1 MEGEPSLKIE
11 RKPVRGVLVA
21 TIVSLVLAFFYFY
34 FTLPALN
41 IHNPD
46 AYIFIAALI
55 VIWSSL
61 YAMFSRSLRFR
72 NKGEEAEDVG
82 PKDFLDVDEDG
93 NVIHK
98 KYPKK
103 PNKQPAVLS
112 MKVPMAMLVVLA
124 AVFVVGII
132 SGVPL
137 LRAKSYS
144 NLLVP
149 QASDFVSD
157 VAEISYTQIPMLD
170 SRSAQVLAD
179 RKLGELSDLVSQFEV
194 DNSTTQI
201 NLNDQP
207 VRVTYL
213 NYGDAFKWLNNF
225 RDGIPAYIVI
235 DMTTQEVTVQRLNEG
250 IRYSPSEYFF
260 RDIYRHLRFQYP
272 TKLFGDV
279 NFEVDEDGHPYWVAS
294 VVTKTI
300 GLFGG
305 EDVIGAVLTD
315 AVTGES
321 TYYDVADVPTW
332 VDRVY
337 PAELLTEQYNYH
349 GLYHKGFLNS
359 IFGQSQVTVTT
370 SGYNYIALNDDVW
383 MYTGITSVSG
393 DESNVG
399 FILVNQRTKEAGYYP
414 IAGATEVSAMRS
426 AQGAV
431 QQFGYEATFPL
442 LLNVS
447 GQPTYF
453 MALKDASQ
461 LVKQYAMVN
470 VQQYNI
476 VATGN
481 SVAECERN
489 YVALLNDNNIQVE
502 TTERTTAVGTITD
515 IRSAVLEGNTRYFI
529 QLNGADH
536 YYMISIADEKL
547 CAILNVGDRVSIE
560 TMEGTGELRTA
571 YSVERR

>member
-1 MEGEPSLKIE
+1 MKIE
-11 RKPVRGVLVA
+11 RKPVRGFVVA
-21 TIVSLVLAFFYFY
+21 TIVTFVLAFVYFY

-46 AYIFIAALI
+46 AFIFVGAIII
-55 VIWSSL
+55 VWCSL
-61 YAMFSRSLRFR
+61 YAMFSRSLSFR
-72 NKGEEAEDVG
+72 KKGEEYEEDGSG
-82 PKDFLDVDEDG
+82 PKDYLDVDEDG
-93 NVIHK
+93 NVIRK
-98 KYPKK
+98 KYRSQKK
-103 PNKQPAVLS
+103 ITDLAVFS
-112 MKVPMAMLVVLA
+112 MKVPMAMLIALAVIFALGVVAGLP
-124 AVFVVGII
+124 FF
-132 SGVPL
+132 
-137 LRAKSYS
+137 RAKSYS

-149 QASDFVSD
+149 ENSDFAVD
-157 VAEISYTQIPMLD
+157 VTEISYNQIPMLD
-170 SRSAQVLAD
+170 SSSAQVLAD

-201 NLNDQP
+201 NLNDEP
-207 VRVTYL
+207 VRVTFL

-235 DMTTQEVTVQRLNEG
+235 DMTSQEVTVQRMENG

-272 TKLFGDV
+272 TKLFGAV
-279 NFEVDEDGHPYWVAS
+279 NFEVNEEGHPYWVAS
-294 VVTKTI
+294 VVTRTI

-305 EDVIGAVLTD
+305 EDVVGAVLTD

-399 FILVNQRTKEAGYYP
+399 FILVNQRTKEAKYYP
-414 IAGATEVSAMRS
+414 IAGATEISAMRS

-431 QQFGYEATFPL
+431 QQYGYEATFPL

-489 YVALLNDNNIQVE
+489 YIQLLGDNNIEVE
-502 TTERTTAVGTITD
+502 TEELSTVIGTITD
-515 IRSAVLEGNTRYFI
+515 IRSAVLDGNTRYFI
-529 QLNGADH
+529 QLNSADH
-536 YYMISIADEKL
+536 YYMISIADANL
-547 CAILNVGDRVSIE
+547 CALLNVGDRVSIG
-560 TMEGTGELRTA
+560 TMSTDGELRNA
-571 YSVERR
+571 YSVERN

>member
-1 MEGEPSLKIE
+1 MKIE
-11 RKPVRGVLVA
+11 RKPVRGFLVA
-21 TIVSLVLAFFYFY
+21 TLATLVLAFVYFY

-46 AYIFIAALI
+46 AFIFVAAI
-55 VIWSSL
+55 IIIWCSL

-72 NKGEEAEDVG
+72 KKGEDAEEDGTG
-82 PKDFLDVDEDG
+82 PKDYLDVDENG
-93 NVIHK
+93 NVIRK
-98 KYPKK
+98 KYR
-103 PNKQPAVLS
+103 KQKQITDLAVFS
-112 MKVPMAMLVVLA
+112 MKAPLAMLIVLVV
-124 AVFVVGII
+124 VFVL
-132 SGVPL
+132 GVVAGLPFF
-137 LRAKSYS
+137 RARSYS
-144 NLLVP
+144 DLLVP
-149 QASDFVSD
+149 QNSDFAAD
-157 VAEISYTQIPMLD
+157 VAEISYNQIPMLD
-170 SRSAQVLAD
+170 SSSAQVLAD

-207 VRVTYL
+207 VRVTFL

-225 RDGIPAYIVI
+225 GDGIPAYIVI
-235 DMTTQEVTVQRLNEG
+235 DMTTQEVTVKRMEEG

-279 NFEVDEDGHPYWVAS
+279 NFEVNEEGHPYWVAS
-294 VVTKTI
+294 VVTRTI

-305 EDVIGAVLTD
+305 EDVVGAVLTD
-315 AVTGES
+315 AVTGDS
-321 TYYDVADVPTW
+321 TYYTVDEVPTW

-399 FILVNQRTKEAGYYP
+399 FILVNQRTKEAKYYP

-431 QQFGYEATFPL
+431 QQYGYEATFPL

-489 YVALLNDNNIQVE
+489 YVQLLNDNNIEVE
-502 TTERTTAVGTITD
+502 TDELSTVIGTITD
-515 IRSAVLEGNTRYFI
+515 IRSAVLDGNTRYFI
-529 QLNGADH
+529 QLNSADH
-536 YYMISIADEKL
+536 YYMISIADANL
-547 CAILNVGDRVSIE
+547 CALLNVGDRVSIG
-560 TMEGTGELRTA
+560 TMSTDGELRNA
-571 YSVERR
+571 YSVERN

>member
-1 MEGEPSLKIE
+1 LKIE
-11 RKPVRGVLVA
+11 RKPVRGFLVA
-21 TIVSLVLAFFYFY
+21 TIVTFVLAFVYFY

-46 AYIFIAALI
+46 AFIFAGAIII
-55 VIWSSL
+55 VWCSL
-61 YAMFSRSLRFR
+61 YAMFSRSLSFR
-72 NKGEEAEDVG
+72 KKGEEYEEDGSG
-82 PKDFLDVDEDG
+82 PKDYLDVDEDG
-93 NVIHK
+93 NVIRK
-98 KYPKK
+98 KYRSQKK
-103 PNKQPAVLS
+103 ITDLAVFS
-112 MKVPMAMLVVLA
+112 MKVPMTMLIALVVIFALG
-124 AVFVVGII
+124 VVAGL
-132 SGVPL
+132 PFF
-137 LRAKSYS
+137 RAKSYS

-149 QASDFVSD
+149 ENSDFAVD
-157 VAEISYTQIPMLD
+157 VTEISYNQIPMLD
-170 SRSAQVLAD
+170 SSSAQVLAD

-201 NLNDQP
+201 NLNDEP
-207 VRVTYL
+207 VRVTFL

-235 DMTTQEVTVQRLNEG
+235 DMTSQEVTVQRMENG

-272 TKLFGDV
+272 TKLFGAV
-279 NFEVDEDGHPYWVAS
+279 NFEVNEEGHPYWVAS
-294 VVTKTI
+294 VVTRTI

-305 EDVIGAVLTD
+305 EDVVGAVLTD

-399 FILVNQRTKEAGYYP
+399 FILVNQRTKEAKYYP

-431 QQFGYEATFPL
+431 QQYGYEATFPL

-489 YVALLNDNNIQVE
+489 YIQLLDDNNIEVE
-502 TTERTTAVGTITD
+502 TEELSTVIGTITD
-515 IRSAVLEGNTRYFI
+515 IRSAVLDGNTRYFI
-529 QLNGADH
+529 QLNSADH
-536 YYMISIADEKL
+536 YYMISIADANL
-547 CAILNVGDRVSIE
+547 CALLNVGDRVSIG
-560 TMEGTGELRTA
+560 TMSTDGELRNA
-571 YSVERR
+571 YSVERN

>member
-1 MEGEPSLKIE
+1 MKIE
-11 RKPVRGVLVA
+11 KKPVRGFLVA
-21 TIVSLVLAFFYFY
+21 TIVTAILAFAYFY
-34 FTLPALN
+34 FMLPALN

-46 AYIFIAALI
+46 AFIFVGAII
-55 VIWSSL
+55 VVWCSL
-61 YAMFSRSLRFR
+61 YAMFSTSLRLR
-72 NKGEEAEDVG
+72 KKDEPAAEPHSRDY
-82 PKDFLDVDEDG
+82 LDVDEDG
-93 NVIHK
+93 NVIRKRHAHQGGK
-98 KYPKK
+98 KITDL
-103 PNKQPAVLS
+103 AVFS
-112 MKVPMAMLVVLA
+112 MKVPLALLIVLVV
-124 AVFVVGII
+124 VFVLGVV
-132 SGVPL
+132 SGLPVF
-137 LRAKSYS
+137 RARSYS
-144 NLLVP
+144 EMLVP
-149 QASDFVSD
+149 QNGDFTAD
-157 VAEISYTQIPMLD
+157 VAEISYNQIPMLD
-170 SRSAQVLAD
+170 SASAQVLAD

-225 RDGIPAYIVI
+225 SDGIPAYIVI
-235 DMTTQEVTVQRLNEG
+235 DMTTQEVTVQRLEQG

-260 RDIYRHLRFQYP
+260 RDILRHLRFSYP

-279 NFEVDEDGHPYWVAS
+279 NFEVNEDGHPYWVAS
-294 VVTKTI
+294 VVTRTI

-305 EDVIGAVLTD
+305 EDVIGAVLVD
-315 AVTGES
+315 AVSGET

-332 VDRVY
+332 CDRVY
-337 PAELLTEQYNYH
+337 PPELLTEQYNYH

-399 FILVNQRTKEAGYYP
+399 FILVNQRTKEAKYYA
-414 IAGATEVSAMRS
+414 IAGATEESAMRS

-431 QQFGYEATFPL
+431 QQFGYQATFPL

-476 VATGN
+476 VGTGS

-489 YVALLNDNNIQVE
+489 YVRLLGDNNIEVE
-502 TTERTTAVGTITD
+502 TEELNTVIGVVTD
-515 IRSAVLEGNTRYFI
+515 IRSAVVEGNTRYFI
-529 QLNGADH
+529 ELNDSDY
-536 YYMISIADEKL
+536 YYMVNVADAQL
-547 CAILNVGDRVSIE
+547 CAILNVGDRIAIG
-560 TMEGTGELRTA
+560 TMSDSGELRNA
-571 YSVERR
+571 YSVERN

>member
-1 MEGEPSLKIE
+1 MKIE
-11 RKPVRGVLVA
+11 RKPVRGFVVA
-21 TIVSLVLAFFYFY
+21 TIVTFVLAFVYFY

-46 AYIFIAALI
+46 AFIFVGAIII
-55 VIWSSL
+55 VWCSL
-61 YAMFSRSLRFR
+61 YAMFSRSLSFR
-72 NKGEEAEDVG
+72 KKGEEYEEDGSG
-82 PKDFLDVDEDG
+82 PKDYLDVDEDG
-93 NVIHK
+93 NVIRK
-98 KYPKK
+98 KYRSQKK
-103 PNKQPAVLS
+103 ITDLAVFS
-112 MKVPMAMLVVLA
+112 MKVPMAMLIALAVIFALGVVAGLP
-124 AVFVVGII
+124 FF
-132 SGVPL
+132 
-137 LRAKSYS
+137 RAKSYS

-149 QASDFVSD
+149 ENSDFAVD
-157 VAEISYTQIPMLD
+157 VTEISYNQIPMLD
-170 SRSAQVLAD
+170 SSSAQVLAD

-201 NLNDQP
+201 NLNDEP
-207 VRVTYL
+207 VRVTFL

-235 DMTTQEVTVQRLNEG
+235 DMTSQEVTVQRMENG

-272 TKLFGDV
+272 TKLFGAV
-279 NFEVDEDGHPYWVAS
+279 NFEVNEEGHPYWVAS
-294 VVTKTI
+294 VVTRTI

-305 EDVIGAVLTD
+305 EDVVGAVLTD

-399 FILVNQRTKEAGYYP
+399 FILVNQRTKEAKYYP
-414 IAGATEVSAMRS
+414 IAGATEISAMRS

-431 QQFGYEATFPL
+431 QQYGYEATFPL

-489 YVALLNDNNIQVE
+489 YIQLLGDNNIEVE
-502 TTERTTAVGTITD
+502 TEELSTVIGTITD
-515 IRSAVLEGNTRYFI
+515 IRSAVLDGNTRYFI
-529 QLNGADH
+529 QLNSADH
-536 YYMISIADEKL
+536 YYMISIADANL
-547 CAILNVGDRVSIE
+547 CALLNVGDRVAVG
-560 TMEGTGELRTA
+560 TMSTDGELRNA
-571 YSVERR
+571 YSVERN

>member
-1 MEGEPSLKIE
+1 MKIE
-11 RKPVRGVLVA
+11 KKPVRGFLVA
-21 TIVSLVLAFFYFY
+21 TIVTAILAFAYFY
-34 FTLPALN
+34 LTLPALN

-46 AYIFIAALI
+46 AFIFAGAIII
-55 VIWSSL
+55 VWCSL
-61 YAMFSRSLRFR
+61 YAMFSTSLRFR
-72 NKGEEAEDVG
+72 KKDEPAAEPHNRDY
-82 PKDFLDVDEDG
+82 LDVDEDG
-93 NVIHK
+93 NVIRKRHAHQGGK
-98 KYPKK
+98 KITDL
-103 PNKQPAVLS
+103 AVFS
-112 MKVPMAMLVVLA
+112 MKVPLAMLIVLVVIF
-124 AVFVVGII
+124 AVGVV
-132 SGVPL
+132 SGLPI
-137 LRAKSYS
+137 LRARSYS
-144 NLLVP
+144 ELLVP
-149 QASDFVSD
+149 QTSDFAAD
-157 VAEISYTQIPMLD
+157 VTEISYNQIPMLD
-170 SRSAQVLAD
+170 SASAQVLAD

-201 NLNDQP
+201 NLNDEP

-225 RDGIPAYIVI
+225 SDGIPAYIVI
-235 DMTTQEVTVQRLNEG
+235 DMTTQEVTVQRLEQG

-260 RDIYRHLRFQYP
+260 RDILRHLRFQYP

-279 NFEVDEDGHPYWVAS
+279 NFEVNEEGHPFWVAS
-294 VVTKTI
+294 VVTRTV

-332 VDRVY
+332 CDRIY
-337 PAELLTEQYNYH
+337 PPELLTEQYNYH

-359 IFGQSQVTVTT
+359 IFGQSQVTITT

-399 FILVNQRTKEAGYYP
+399 FILVNQRTKEAKYYA
-414 IAGATEVSAMRS
+414 IAGATEESAMRS

-431 QQFGYEATFPL
+431 QQFGYQATFPL

-476 VATGN
+476 VATGS

-489 YVALLNDNNIQVE
+489 YIQLLDDNNIEVE
-502 TTERTTAVGTITD
+502 TEELNTVIGTITD
-515 IRSAVLEGNTRYFI
+515 IRSAVLDGNTRYFI

-536 YYMISIADEKL
+536 YYMVSIADAQL
-547 CAILNVGDRVSIE
+547 CALLNVGDRIAVG
-560 TMEGTGELRTA
+560 TMSDDGELRNA
-571 YSVERR
+571 YSVERN

>member
-1 MEGEPSLKIE
+1 M
-11 RKPVRGVLVA
+11 RGFVVA
-21 TIVSLVLAFFYFY
+21 TIVTAILAFVYFY

-46 AYIFIAALI
+46 AFIFVGAII
-55 VIWSSL
+55 VVWCSL
-61 YAMFSRSLRFR
+61 YAMFSTSLRFR
-72 NKGEEAEDVG
+72 K
-82 PKDFLDVDEDG
+82 KDEPAQEPHNRDYLDVDEDG
-93 NVIHK
+93 NVIRKRHAHQGGK
-98 KYPKK
+98 KITDL
-103 PNKQPAVLS
+103 AVFS
-112 MKVPMAMLVVLA
+112 MKVPLAMVIALVVIF
-124 AVFVVGII
+124 AVGVV
-132 SGVPL
+132 SGLPI
-137 LRAKSYS
+137 LRARSYS
-144 NLLVP
+144 DLLVP
-149 QASDFVSD
+149 ETGDFTAD
-157 VAEISYTQIPMLD
+157 VAEISYNQIPMLD
-170 SRSAQVLAD
+170 SASAQVLAD

-201 NLNDQP
+201 NLNDEP

-225 RDGIPAYIVI
+225 GDGIPAYIVI
-235 DMTTQEVTVQRLNEG
+235 DMTTQEVTVQRLEQG

-260 RDIYRHLRFQYP
+260 RDILRHLRFSYP

-279 NFEVDEDGHPYWVAS
+279 NFEVNEEGHPYWVAS
-294 VVTKTI
+294 VVTRTI

-305 EDVIGAVLTD
+305 EDVIGAVLVD
-315 AVTGES
+315 AVSGET
-321 TYYDVADVPTW
+321 TYYDVGEVPTW
-332 VDRVY
+332 CDRVY
-337 PAELLTEQYNYH
+337 PPELLTEQYNYH

-399 FILVNQRTKEAGYYP
+399 FILVNQRTKEAKYYP
-414 IAGATEVSAMRS
+414 IAGATEESAMRS

-431 QQFGYEATFPL
+431 QQFGYQATFPL

-470 VQQYNI
+470 VQQYN
-476 VATGN
+476 VVGTGS

-489 YVALLNDNNIQVE
+489 YIQLLGDNNIEVE
-502 TTERTTAVGTITD
+502 TEELDTVIGTITD
-515 IRSAVLEGNTRYFI
+515 IRSAVLDGDTRYFI
-529 QLNGADH
+529 RLNGADH
-536 YYMISIADEKL
+536 YYMVSIADAQL
-547 CAILNVGDRVSIE
+547 CAILNVGDRIAIG
-560 TMEGTGELRTA
+560 TMSDSGELRNA
-571 YSVERR
+571 YSVERN

>member
-1 MEGEPSLKIE
+1 MKIE
-11 RKPVRGVLVA
+11 RKPVRGFLVA
-21 TIVSLVLAFFYFY
+21 TIITLILGVVYFY

-46 AYIFIAALI
+46 AFIFVAAAI
-55 VIWSSL
+55 VIWCSL
-61 YAMFSRSLRFR
+61 FAMFSRSLHFK
-72 NKGEEAEDVG
+72 KGEEGEAQDGTG
-82 PKDFLDVDEDG
+82 PKDYLDVDENG
-93 NVIHK
+93 NVIRK
-98 KYPKK
+98 RYQKPK
-103 PNKQPAVLS
+103 QITDLAVFS
-112 MKVPMAMLVVLA
+112 MKVPLAMLIVLA
-124 AVFVVGII
+124 AIFALGVVAGLPVF
-132 SGVPL
+132 
-137 LRAKSYS
+137 RARSYS
-144 NLLVP
+144 ELLVP
-149 QASDFVSD
+149 QTSDFSAD
-157 VAEISYTQIPMLD
+157 VAEISYNQIPMLD
-170 SRSAQVLAD
+170 SSSAQVLAD

-207 VRVTYL
+207 VRVTFL

-225 RDGIPAYIVI
+225 MDGIPAYIVI
-235 DMTTQEVTVQRLNEG
+235 DMTTQEVTVERMENG

-272 TKLFGDV
+272 TKLFGGV
-279 NFEVDEDGHPYWVAS
+279 NFEINEEGHPYWVAS
-294 VVTKTI
+294 VVTRTI

-321 TYYDVADVPTW
+321 VYYDVADVPTW

-370 SGYNYIALNDDVW
+370 SGYNYIALDDDVW

-399 FILVNQRTKEAGYYP
+399 FILVNQRTKEAKYYP

-476 VATGN
+476 VATGS

-489 YVALLNDNNIQVE
+489 YVQLLGDNNIEVE
-502 TTERTTAVGTITD
+502 TEELSTVIGTITD
-515 IRSAVLEGNTRYFI
+515 IRSAVLDGNTRYFI

-536 YYMISIADEKL
+536 YYMISIADANL
-547 CAILNVGDRVSIE
+547 CALLNVGDRISIG
-560 TMEGTGELRTA
+560 TMSVDGELRNA
-571 YSVERR
+571 YSVERN

>member
-1 MEGEPSLKIE
+1 MKVEK
-11 RKPVRGVLVA
+11 KPVRGFIVA
-21 TIVSLVLAFFYFY
+21 TVVTAILAFAYFY
-34 FTLPALN
+34 LTLPALN

-46 AYIFIAALI
+46 AFIFAGAII
-55 VIWSSL
+55 VVWCSL
-61 YAMFSRSLRFR
+61 YAMFSTSLRFR
-72 NKGEEAEDVG
+72 KKDESAEASDR
-82 PKDFLDVDEDG
+82 DYLDVDEDG
-93 NVIHK
+93 NVIRKRPYPQGGK
-98 KYPKK
+98 KITDL
-103 PNKQPAVLS
+103 AVFS
-112 MKVPMAMLVVLA
+112 MKVPLAMLIALVVIF
-124 AVFVVGII
+124 AVGVV
-132 SGVPL
+132 SGLPIF
-137 LRAKSYS
+137 RARSYS
-144 NLLVP
+144 ELLVP
-149 QASDFVSD
+149 ETGDFTTD
-157 VAEISYTQIPMLD
+157 VAEISYNQIPMLD
-170 SRSAQVLAD
+170 SASAQVLAD

-225 RDGIPAYIVI
+225 SKGIPAYIVI
-235 DMTTQEVTVQRLNEG
+235 DMTSQEVTVQRLEDG

-260 RDIYRHLRFQYP
+260 RDILRHLRFKYP
-272 TKLFGDV
+272 TMLFGDV
-279 NFEVDEDGHPYWVAS
+279 NFEVNEEGHPYWVAS
-294 VVTKTI
+294 VVTRTI

-305 EDVIGAVLTD
+305 EDVIGAVLVN
-315 AVTGES
+315 AVTGE
-321 TYYDVADVPTW
+321 TNYYDVADVPTW
-332 VDRVY
+332 CDRVY

-399 FILVNQRTKEAGYYP
+399 FILVNQRTKEAKYYA
-414 IAGATEVSAMRS
+414 IAGATEESAKRS

-431 QQFGYEATFPL
+431 QQFGYQATFPL

-476 VATGN
+476 VGTGS

-489 YVALLNDNNIQVE
+489 YVQLLGDNNIEVE
-502 TTERTTAVGTITD
+502 TEELNMVIGTITD
-515 IRSAVLEGNTRYFI
+515 IRSAVLDGNTRYYI
-529 QLNGADH
+529 QLNGADY
-536 YYMISIADEKL
+536 YYMVNIADANL
-547 CAILNVGDRVSIE
+547 CAILNVGDRIALG
-560 TMEGTGELRTA
+560 TMSDSGELRNA
-571 YSVERR
+571 YSVERN

>member
-1 MEGEPSLKIE
+1 MKIE
-11 RKPVRGVLVA
+11 KKPVRGFLVA
-21 TIVSLVLAFFYFY
+21 TIVTAILAFVYFY
-34 FTLPALN
+34 LTLPALN

-46 AYIFIAALI
+46 AFIFAGAVII
-55 VIWSSL
+55 VWCSL
-61 YAMFSRSLRFR
+61 YAMFSTSLRFR
-72 NKGEEAEDVG
+72 KGEEQAEESHNRDY
-82 PKDFLDVDEDG
+82 LDVDEDG
-93 NVIHK
+93 KVIRKRHNMQGGK
-98 KYPKK
+98 KITDL
-103 PNKQPAVLS
+103 AVFS
-112 MKVPMAMLVVLA
+112 MKVPLAMLIVLVVIF
-124 AVFVVGII
+124 AVGVV
-132 SGVPL
+132 SGLPIF
-137 LRAKSYS
+137 RARSYS
-144 NLLVP
+144 ELLVP
-149 QASDFVSD
+149 ETGDFTAD
-157 VAEISYTQIPMLD
+157 VAEISYNQIPMLD
-170 SRSAQVLAD
+170 SASAQVLAD

-225 RDGIPAYIVI
+225 SDGIPAYIVI
-235 DMTTQEVTVQRLNEG
+235 DMTSQEVTVQRMEQG

-260 RDIYRHLRFQYP
+260 RDILRHLRFQYP
-272 TKLFGDV
+272 TMLFGDV
-279 NFEVDEDGHPYWVAS
+279 NFEVNEEGHPYWVAS
-294 VVTKTI
+294 VVTRTI

-321 TYYDVADVPTW
+321 TYYDVGEVPTW
-332 VDRVY
+332 CDRVY
-337 PAELLTEQYNYH
+337 PPELLTEQYNYH

-399 FILVNQRTKEAGYYP
+399 FILVNQRTKEAKYYA
-414 IAGATEVSAMRS
+414 IAGATEESAMRS

-476 VATGN
+476 VGTGS

-489 YVALLNDNNIQVE
+489 YVQLLGDNNIEVE
-502 TTERTTAVGTITD
+502 TEELNTVIGTVTD
-515 IRSAVLEGNTRYFI
+515 IRSAVLDGNTRYFI
-529 QLNGADH
+529 ELNDSDY
-536 YYMISIADEKL
+536 YYMVSIADAQL
-547 CAILNVGDRVSIE
+547 CAILNVGDRVAIG
-560 TMEGTGELRTA
+560 TMADSGELRTA
-571 YSVERR
+571 YSVERD

>member
-1 MEGEPSLKIE
+1 M
-11 RKPVRGVLVA
+11 
-21 TIVSLVLAFFYFY
+21 
-34 FTLPALN
+34 
-41 IHNPD
+41 
-46 AYIFIAALI
+46 
-55 VIWSSL
+55 
-61 YAMFSRSLRFR
+61 
-72 NKGEEAEDVG
+72 
-82 PKDFLDVDEDG
+82 LDVVFALG
-93 NVIHK
+93 V
-98 KYPKK
+98 
-103 PNKQPAVLS
+103 
-112 MKVPMAMLVVLA
+112 A
-124 AVFVVGII
+124 AGLPVF
-132 SGVPL
+132 
-137 LRAKSYS
+137 RARSYS
-144 NLLVP
+144 DLLVP
-149 QASDFVSD
+149 ETSDFAAD
-157 VAEISYTQIPMLD
+157 VAEISYNQIPMLD
-170 SRSAQVLAD
+170 SSSAQVLAD

-201 NLNDQP
+201 NFNDQP
-207 VRVTYL
+207 VRVTFL

-225 RDGIPAYIVI
+225 ADGIPAYIVI
-235 DMTTQEVTVQRLNEG
+235 DMTTQEVTVPRLEEG

-279 NFEVDEDGHPYWVAS
+279 NFEVNEEGHPYWVAS
-294 VVTKTI
+294 VVTRTI

-305 EDVIGAVLTD
+305 EDVLGAVLTD

-321 TYYDVADVPTW
+321 VYYDIADVPTW

-399 FILVNQRTKEAGYYP
+399 FILVNQRTKEAKYYA

-426 AQGAV
+426 AMGAV

-489 YVALLNDNNIQVE
+489 YVQLLGENNIEVE
-502 TTERTTAVGTITD
+502 TEELSTVIGTITD
-515 IRSAVLEGNTRYFI
+515 IRSAVLDGNTRYFI
-529 QLNGADH
+529 QLNSADH
-536 YYMISIADEKL
+536 YYMISIADANL
-547 CAILNVGDRVSIE
+547 CALLNVGDRVSVG
-560 TMEGTGELRTA
+560 TMSTDGELRNA
-571 YSVERR
+571 YSVERN

>member
-1 MEGEPSLKIE
+1 MKIE
-11 RKPVRGVLVA
+11 RKPVRGFVVA
-21 TIVSLVLAFFYFY
+21 TIVTAILAFVYFY

-46 AYIFIAALI
+46 AFIFVGAII
-55 VIWSSL
+55 VVWCSL
-61 YAMFSRSLRFR
+61 YAMFSTSLRFR
-72 NKGEEAEDVG
+72 K
-82 PKDFLDVDEDG
+82 KDEPAQEPHNRDYLDVDEDG
-93 NVIHK
+93 NVIRKRHAHQGGK
-98 KYPKK
+98 KITDL
-103 PNKQPAVLS
+103 AVFS
-112 MKVPMAMLVVLA
+112 MKVPLAMVIALVVIF
-124 AVFVVGII
+124 AVGVV
-132 SGVPL
+132 SGLPI
-137 LRAKSYS
+137 LRARSYS
-144 NLLVP
+144 DLLVP
-149 QASDFVSD
+149 ETGDFTAD
-157 VAEISYTQIPMLD
+157 VAEISYNQIPMLD
-170 SRSAQVLAD
+170 SASAQVLAD

-201 NLNDQP
+201 NLNDEP

-225 RDGIPAYIVI
+225 GDGIPAYIVI
-235 DMTTQEVTVQRLNEG
+235 DMTTQEVTVQRLEQG

-260 RDIYRHLRFQYP
+260 RDILRHLRFSYP

-279 NFEVDEDGHPYWVAS
+279 NFEVNEEGHPYWVAS
-294 VVTKTI
+294 VVTRTI

-305 EDVIGAVLTD
+305 EDVIGAVLVD
-315 AVTGES
+315 AVSGET
-321 TYYDVADVPTW
+321 TYYDVGEVPTW
-332 VDRVY
+332 CDRVY
-337 PAELLTEQYNYH
+337 PPELLTEQYNYH

-399 FILVNQRTKEAGYYP
+399 FILVNQRTKEAKYYP
-414 IAGATEVSAMRS
+414 IAGATEESAMRS

-431 QQFGYEATFPL
+431 QQFGYQATFPL

-470 VQQYNI
+470 VQQYN
-476 VATGN
+476 VVGTGS

-489 YVALLNDNNIQVE
+489 YIQLLGDNNIEVE
-502 TTERTTAVGTITD
+502 TEELDTVIGTITD
-515 IRSAVLEGNTRYFI
+515 IRSAVLDGDTRYFI
-529 QLNGADH
+529 RLNGADH
-536 YYMISIADEKL
+536 YYMVSIADAQL
-547 CAILNVGDRVSIE
+547 CAILNVGDRIAIG
-560 TMEGTGELRTA
+560 TMSDSGELRNA
-571 YSVERR
+571 YSVERN

>member
-1 MEGEPSLKIE
+1 MKIE
-11 RKPVRGVLVA
+11 KKPVRGFLVA
-21 TIVSLVLAFFYFY
+21 TIVTAILAFAYFY

-41 IHNPD
+41 IQNPD
-46 AYIFIAALI
+46 AFIFAGAIII
-55 VIWSSL
+55 VWCSL
-61 YAMFSRSLRFR
+61 YAMFSTSLRFR
-72 NKGEEAEDVG
+72 KQDEPAAEPHSRDY
-82 PKDFLDVDEDG
+82 LDVDEDG
-93 NVIHK
+93 NVIRKRHAHQGGK
-98 KYPKK
+98 KITDL
-103 PNKQPAVLS
+103 AVFS
-112 MKVPMAMLVVLA
+112 MKVPLAMLIVLVV
-124 AVFVVGII
+124 VFVLGVV
-132 SGVPL
+132 SGLPVF
-137 LRAKSYS
+137 RARSYS
-144 NLLVP
+144 EMLVP
-149 QASDFVSD
+149 QNGDFTAD
-157 VAEISYTQIPMLD
+157 VAEISYNQIPMLD
-170 SRSAQVLAD
+170 SASAQVLAD

-225 RDGIPAYIVI
+225 SNGIPAYIVI
-235 DMTTQEVTVQRLNEG
+235 DMTSQEVTVQRLENG

-260 RDIYRHLRFQYP
+260 RDILRHLRFSYP

-279 NFEVDEDGHPYWVAS
+279 NFEVNEEGHPFWVAS
-294 VVTKTI
+294 VVTRTI

-305 EDVIGAVLTD
+305 EDVIGAVLVD
-315 AVTGES
+315 AVSGET

-332 VDRVY
+332 CDRVY

-399 FILVNQRTKEAGYYP
+399 FILVNQRTKEAKYYA
-414 IAGATEVSAMRS
+414 IAGATEESAMRS

-431 QQFGYEATFPL
+431 QQFGYQATFPL

-476 VATGN
+476 VGTGS

-489 YVALLNDNNIQVE
+489 YVQLLGDNNIEVE
-502 TTERTTAVGTITD
+502 TEELNTVIGTITD
-515 IRSAVLEGNTRYFI
+515 IRSAVMDGNTRYFI
-529 QLNGADH
+529 QLNGADY
-536 YYMISIADEKL
+536 YYMVNVADAQL
-547 CAILNVGDRVSIE
+547 CAILNVGDRIALG
-560 TMEGTGELRTA
+560 TMSDSGELRNA
-571 YSVERR
+571 YAVERN

>member
-1 MEGEPSLKIE
+1 MKIE
-11 RKPVRGVLVA
+11 RKPVRGFLVA
-21 TIVSLVLAFFYFY
+21 TILTVLMGLAYFY
-34 FTLPALN
+34 FSLPALN

-46 AYIFIAALI
+46 AFIFVAAAI
-55 VIWSSL
+55 VIWCSL
-61 YAMFSRSLRFR
+61 FAMFSRSLSFKK
-72 NKGEEAEDVG
+72 KGEEATGDGSG
-82 PKDFLDVDEDG
+82 PVNYVDVDENG
-93 NVIHK
+93 NVIRRK
-98 KYPKK
+98 SQKPK
-103 PNKQPAVLS
+103 QITDLAVFS
-112 MKVPMAMLVVLA
+112 MKVPLAMLIVLA
-124 AVFVVGII
+124 AIFVLGIVAGLPVF
-132 SGVPL
+132 
-137 LRAKSYS
+137 RARSYS
-144 NLLVP
+144 DLLVP
-149 QASDFVSD
+149 ETSDFSAD
-157 VAEISYTQIPMLD
+157 VAEISYNQIPMLD
-170 SRSAQVLAD
+170 SSSAQVLAD

-207 VRVTYL
+207 VRVTFL

-225 RDGIPAYIVI
+225 MDGIPAYIVI
-235 DMTTQEVTVQRLNEG
+235 DMTTQEVTVQRLENG

-279 NFEVDEDGHPYWVAS
+279 NFEVNEEGHPYWVAS

-399 FILVNQRTKEAGYYP
+399 FILVNQRTKEAKYYP

-431 QQFGYEATFPL
+431 QQYGYEATFPL

-476 VATGN
+476 VATGS

-489 YVALLNDNNIQVE
+489 YVQLLNDNNIEVE
-502 TTERTTAVGTITD
+502 TEELSTVIGTITD
-515 IRSAVLEGNTRYFI
+515 IRSAVLDGNTRYFI

-536 YYMISIADEKL
+536 YYMVSIADANL
-547 CAILNVGDRVSIE
+547 CALLNVGDRIAVG
-560 TMEGTGELRTA
+560 TMTTEGELRMA
-571 YSVERR
+571 YAVERN

>member
-1 MEGEPSLKIE
+1 MKIE
-11 RKPVRGVLVA
+11 RKPVRGFLVA
-21 TIVSLVLAFFYFY
+21 TIVTFVLAFAYFY

-46 AYIFIAALI
+46 AFIFAAAIII
-55 VIWSSL
+55 VWCSL
-61 YAMFSRSLRFR
+61 YAMFSRSLSFR
-72 NKGEEAEDVG
+72 KKHEVPEDDGSG
-82 PKDFLDVDEDG
+82 PQDYLDVDENG
-93 NVIHK
+93 NVIRKKHK
-98 KYPKK
+98 PK
-103 PNKQPAVLS
+103 QITDLAVFS
-112 MKVPMAMLVVLA
+112 MKVPMAMLIALVVIFVLGVA
-124 AVFVVGII
+124 AGLPFF
-132 SGVPL
+132 
-137 LRAKSYS
+137 RAKSYS
-144 NLLVP
+144 DLLVP
-149 QASDFVSD
+149 ETSDFAVD
-157 VAEISYTQIPMLD
+157 VTEISYNQIPMLD
-170 SRSAQVLAD
+170 SSSAQVLAD

-201 NLNDQP
+201 NFNDQP
-207 VRVTYL
+207 VRVTFL

-225 RDGIPAYIVI
+225 MDGIPAYIII
-235 DMTTQEVTVQRLNEG
+235 DMTTQEVTVPRLEEG

-272 TKLFGDV
+272 TKLFGAV
-279 NFEVDEDGHPYWVAS
+279 NFELNEEGHPYWVAS
-294 VVTKTI
+294 VVTRTI

-305 EDVIGAVLTD
+305 EDVVGAVLTD

-321 TYYDVADVPTW
+321 TYYDIADVPTW

-370 SGYNYIALNDDVW
+370 SGYNYIALKDDVW

-399 FILVNQRTKEAGYYP
+399 FILVNQRTKEAKYYA

-431 QQFGYEATFPL
+431 QQYGYEATFPL

-476 VATGN
+476 VATGS

-489 YVALLNDNNIQVE
+489 YVQLLNDNNIEVE
-502 TTERTTAVGTITD
+502 AEELSTVIGTITD
-515 IRSAVLEGNTRYFI
+515 IRSAVLDGNTRYFI
-529 QLNGADH
+529 QLNSADH
-536 YYMISIADEKL
+536 YYMISIADANL
-547 CAILNVGDRVSIE
+547 CALLNVGDRVSIG
-560 TMEGTGELRTA
+560 TMSTDGELRTA
-571 YSVERR
+571 YSVERN

>member
-1 MEGEPSLKIE
+1 MKIE
-11 RKPVRGVLVA
+11 RKPIRGFLVA
-21 TIVSLVLAFFYFY
+21 TIVTFVLGFAYFY
-34 FTLPALN
+34 VALPALN

-46 AYIFIAALI
+46 AFIFVAALI
-55 VIWSSL
+55 IVWSAL
-61 YAMFSRSLRFR
+61 YTMFSHDISFK
-72 NKGEEAEDVG
+72 NIFEEDKNTPEDY
-82 PKDFLDVDEDG
+82 LDVDEDG
-93 NVIHK
+93 NVVHK
-98 KYPKK
+98 KYSSNGKK
-103 PNKQPAVLS
+103 PAVLS
-112 MKVPMAMLVVLA
+112 MKVPMAMLVIMV
-124 AVFVVGII
+124 AVFALGAVASLPIF
-132 SGVPL
+132 
-137 LRAKSYS
+137 RAGAYS
-144 NLLVP
+144 ELLVP
-149 QASDFVSD
+149 ETGNFTEDI
-157 VAEISYTQIPMLD
+157 AEISYNQIPMLD
-170 SRSAQVLAD
+170 STSAQVLAD

-194 DNSTTQI
+194 DDYTTQI
-201 NLNDQP
+201 NYCDRP

-213 NYGDAFKWLNNF
+213 NYGDAFKWLNNV
-225 RDGIPAYIVI
+225 RNGIPAYIII
-235 DMTTQEVTVQRLNEG
+235 DMTTQEVTVQRIEEG

-272 TKLFGDV
+272 TKIFGDV
-279 NFEVDEDGHPYWVAS
+279 NFEIDDNGHPYWVAS

-337 PAELLTEQYNYH
+337 SPVLMDSQYNFHGMYH
-349 GLYHKGFLNS
+349 NGFLNS
-359 IFGQSQVTVTT
+359 IFGQKQVTVTT
-370 SGYNYIALNDDVW
+370 KGYNYIAINDDVW

-399 FILVNQRTKEAGYYP
+399 FVLVNLRTKESKFYP
-414 IAGATEVSAMRS
+414 VAGATEHSAMFS

-431 QQFGYEATFPL
+431 QQYGYMSTFPL

-453 MALKDASQ
+453 MALKDDSQ

-481 SVAECERN
+481 SVAACERN
-489 YVALLNDNNIQVE
+489 YIQLLEENNIHVDTSE
-502 TTERTTAVGTITD
+502 VSTVIGTITD
-515 IRSAVLEGNTRYFI
+515 IRTAVLDGNTRYFI
-529 QLNGADH
+529 KLNDTDY
-536 YYMISIADEKL
+536 YYMISIADANL
-547 CAILNVGDRVSIE
+547 CAILNVGDRVSI
-560 TMEGTGELRTA
+560 GTVATEGELRAA
-571 YSVERR
+571 YSVERA

>member
-1 MEGEPSLKIE
+1 MKIE
-11 RKPVRGVLVA
+11 KKPVRGFLVA
-21 TIVSLVLAFFYFY
+21 TIVTAILAFAYFY
-34 FTLPALN
+34 LTLPALN

-46 AYIFIAALI
+46 AFIFAGAIII
-55 VIWSSL
+55 VWCSL
-61 YAMFSRSLRFR
+61 YAMFSTSLRFR
-72 NKGEEAEDVG
+72 RKDEPAAEPHNRDY
-82 PKDFLDVDEDG
+82 LDVDEDG
-93 NVIHK
+93 NVIRKRRAHQGGK
-98 KYPKK
+98 KITDL
-103 PNKQPAVLS
+103 AVFS
-112 MKVPMAMLVVLA
+112 MKVPLAMLIVLVVIF
-124 AVFVVGII
+124 AVGVI
-132 SGVPL
+132 SGLPI
-137 LRAKSYS
+137 LRARSYS
-144 NLLVP
+144 ELLVP
-149 QASDFVSD
+149 QTSDFVAD
-157 VAEISYTQIPMLD
+157 VTEISYNQIPMLD
-170 SRSAQVLAD
+170 SASAQVLAD

-201 NLNDQP
+201 NLNDEP

-225 RDGIPAYIVI
+225 SDGIPAYIVI
-235 DMTTQEVTVQRLNEG
+235 DMTTQEVTVQRLEQG

-260 RDIYRHLRFQYP
+260 RDILRHLRFQYP

-279 NFEVDEDGHPYWVAS
+279 NFEVNEEGHPFWVAS
-294 VVTKTI
+294 VVTRTV

-332 VDRVY
+332 CDRIY
-337 PAELLTEQYNYH
+337 PPELLTEQYNYH

-359 IFGQSQVTVTT
+359 IFGQSQVTITT

-399 FILVNQRTKEAGYYP
+399 FILVNQRTKEAKYYA
-414 IAGATEVSAMRS
+414 IAGATEESAMRS

-431 QQFGYEATFPL
+431 QQFGYQATFPL

-476 VATGN
+476 VATGS

-489 YVALLNDNNIQVE
+489 YIQLLGDNNIEVE
-502 TTERTTAVGTITD
+502 TEELNRVIGTITD
-515 IRSAVLEGNTRYFI
+515 IRSAVLDGNTRYFI

-536 YYMISIADEKL
+536 YYMVSIADAQL
-547 CAILNVGDRVSIE
+547 CALLNVGDRIAVG
-560 TMEGTGELRTA
+560 TMSDDGELRNA
-571 YSVERR
+571 YSVERN

>member
-1 MEGEPSLKIE
+1 MKIE
-11 RKPVRGVLVA
+11 RKPVRGFIVA
-21 TIVSLVLAFFYFY
+21 TIVTIVLAFVYFY

-46 AYIFIAALI
+46 AFLLAGAII
-55 VIWSSL
+55 VVWCSL
-61 YAMFSRSLRFR
+61 YAMFSRSLSFR
-72 NKGEEAEDVG
+72 KNGEETEGDGSG
-82 PKDFLDVDEDG
+82 PKDYLDVDEDG
-93 NVIHK
+93 NVIRK
-98 KYPKK
+98 KYRKPK
-103 PNKQPAVLS
+103 QITDLAVFS
-112 MKVPMAMLVVLA
+112 MKVPLAMLIVLIVIFALGVVAGLP
-124 AVFVVGII
+124 FF
-132 SGVPL
+132 
-137 LRAKSYS
+137 RARAYS

-149 QASDFVSD
+149 ENSDFAVD
-157 VAEISYTQIPMLD
+157 VTEISYSQIPMLD
-170 SRSAQVLAD
+170 SASAQVLAD

-201 NLNDQP
+201 NLNDEP
-207 VRVTYL
+207 VRVTFL

-225 RDGIPAYIVI
+225 GDGIPAYIVI
-235 DMTTQEVTVQRLNEG
+235 DMTTQEVTVQRMENG

-272 TKLFGDV
+272 TKLFGEV
-279 NFEVDEDGHPYWVAS
+279 NFEVNEEGHPYWVAS
-294 VVTKTI
+294 VVTRTI

-305 EDVIGAVLTD
+305 EDVVGAVLTD

-321 TYYDVADVPTW
+321 TYYDVAEVPTW

-399 FILVNQRTKEAGYYP
+399 FILVNQRTKEAKYYP

-453 MALKDASQ
+453 IALKDASQ

-489 YVALLNDNNIQVE
+489 YVQLLGDNNIEVE
-502 TTERTTAVGTITD
+502 TEELSTVIGTITD
-515 IRSAVLEGNTRYFI
+515 IRSAVLDGNTRYFI
-529 QLNGADH
+529 QLNGADY
-536 YYMISIADEKL
+536 YYMISIADANL
-547 CAILNVGDRVSIE
+547 CALLNVGDRVSI
-560 TMEGTGELRTA
+560 GTLSTDGELRNA
-571 YSVERR
+571 YSVERN